1 MRFYVTIKR
10 WSHLMLPSN
19 KQISQS
25 LAGKFEITLKRGFG
39 EKGGGGKEEGVGEW
53 GGVFI
58 HKLVL
63 LRSKRF
69 LKSFTVVF
77 FFKIFI
83 SLFC

>member
-39 EKGGGGKEEGVGEW
+39 EKGGGGGGIEGRRGGGLHPQACSTEE
-53 GGVFI
+53 
-58 HKLVL
+58 
-63 LRSKRF
+63 
-69 LKSFTVVF
+69 
-77 FFKIFI
+77 
-83 SLFC
+83 

>member
-39 EKGGGGKEEGVGEW
+39 GAEKGGGGVKGM
-53 GGVFI
+53 
-58 HKLVL
+58 
-63 LRSKRF
+63 
-69 LKSFTVVF
+69 VVVE
-77 FFKIFI
+77 
-83 SLFC
+83 

>member
-39 EKGGGGKEEGVGEW
+39 EKGGGGMEEDGGERER
-53 GGVFI
+53 GGFFI
-58 HKLVL
+58 HKLVR

-69 LKSFTVVF
+69 
-77 FFKIFI
+77 
-83 SLFC
+83 

>member
-39 EKGGGGKEEGVGEW
+39 EKGGGGKAYGARGCAW
-53 GGVFI
+53 GGL
-58 HKLVL
+58 HPQAC
-63 LRSKRF
+63 S
-69 LKSFTVVF
+69 TEE
-77 FFKIFI
+77 
-83 SLFC
+83 

>member
-39 EKGGGGKEEGVGEW
+39 KRVAVEE
-53 GGVFI
+53 
-58 HKLVL
+58 
-63 LRSKRF
+63 RKRREGSSSTSSL
-69 LKSFTVVF
+69 LKSFTAVF
-77 FFKIFI
+77 FSQIFL
-83 SLFC
+83 SLCC

>member
-39 EKGGGGKEEGVGEW
+39 EKGRRRGEGGGG
-53 GGVFI
+53 
-58 HKLVL
+58 
-63 LRSKRF
+63 S
-69 LKSFTVVF
+69 SST
-77 FFKIFI
+77 
-83 SLFC
+83 SLFD

>member
-39 EKGGGGKEEGVGEW
+39 GGERVVVVVVERKEGRGRGRRGGKGGGGGLHPQACSTEE
-53 GGVFI
+53 
-58 HKLVL
+58 
-63 LRSKRF
+63 
-69 LKSFTVVF
+69 
-77 FFKIFI
+77 
-83 SLFC
+83 

>member
-39 EKGGGGKEEGVGEW
+39 EKGGGGMEEDGGER
-53 GGVFI
+53 GGGREGL
-58 HKLVL
+58 HPQAC
-63 LRSKRF
+63 S
-69 LKSFTVVF
+69 TEE
-77 FFKIFI
+77 
-83 SLFC
+83 